1 MPYGRATDVVLVGD
15 WDGNGTD
22 TLAVRRGSYYH
33 IKNSFNGGAAD
44 AYGRA
49 ADIVQVGGWD
59 GDGDDTLGV
68 HRANTYYL
76 KNVISGGTADSA
88 FV

>member
-1 MPYGRATDVVLVGD
+1 MTGTATAQTRSLCAG
-15 WDGNGTD
+15 
-22 TLAVRRGSYYH
+22 GSYYY

-76 KNVISGGTADSA
+76 KNVSGGTADSA